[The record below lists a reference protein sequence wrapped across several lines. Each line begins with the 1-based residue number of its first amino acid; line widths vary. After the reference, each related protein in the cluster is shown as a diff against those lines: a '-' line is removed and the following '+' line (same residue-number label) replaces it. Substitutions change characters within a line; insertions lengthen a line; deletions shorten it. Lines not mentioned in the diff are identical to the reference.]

1 MKLGVHQAEG
11 RQGLETSG
19 TIQMAGGGVWRQSQG
34 LPGLVGKLG
43 RREGLP
49 VVLGLSLGSG
59 DPECVSWL
67 LEFAESF

>member
-1 MKLGVHQAEG
+1 
-11 RQGLETSG
+11 
-19 TIQMAGGGVWRQSQG
+19 MAGGGVWRQGQG

-43 RREGLP
+43 RKEGLP

-59 DPECVSWL
+59 DPECVNWF

>member
-1 MKLGVHQAEG
+1 MGVGAGLKLGVQQAEG

-19 TIQMAGGGVWRQSQG
+19 TIQMAGGCVWRQGQG

-59 DPECVSWL
+59 DPECVS
-67 LEFAESF
+67 